1 MRVDQ
6 YLWCVRLF
14 KSRNL
19 ASTACRKGQVT
30 VNGQIVKPSRE
41 VLPSD
46 QLKVRK
52 DQIWHHLEVIAIPK
66 SRVGAKL
73 VGLYCFEKIDAEDLE
88 RTRLQQ
94 LAVQAQRDQGTERP
108 TKKERREIDDLN
120 QETSEEEIK

>member
-1 MRVDQ
+1 MLINTCGAFV
-6 YLWCVRLF
+6 YL
-14 KSRNL
+14 SRNL

-73 VGLYCFEKIDAEDLE
+73 VGLYCFEKIDAEKIIDIFLVDLKNYVNN
-88 RTRLQQ
+88 R
-94 LAVQAQRDQGTERP
+94 G
-108 TKKERREIDDLN
+108 
-120 QETSEEEIK
+120 IKSLI

>member
-1 MRVDQ
+1 MITKRISSQ
-6 YLWCVRLF
+6 LRNKTMILVRII
-14 KSRNL
+14 S
-19 ASTACRKGQVT
+19 
-30 VNGQIVKPSRE
+30 I
-41 VLPSD
+41 
-46 QLKVRK
+46 VRK
-52 DQIWHHLEVIAIPK
+52 DQIWHYLEVIAIPK

-94 LAVQAQRDQGTERP
+94 LAVQAQRDQGTGRP